1 MTTKA
6 GESVSPL
13 RSLIDHQHPARQLD
27 AAGWSS
33 GPWF

>member
-6 GESVSPL
+6 GESVRPL

-27 AAGWSS
+27 ASEWTLGLWL
-33 GPWF
+33 